1 MATVIGSNKEEHD
14 RKFMEQRGQINIDND
29 GKKSEQE
36 NIMADTGLDT
46 ETYLQQFHNY
56 HHHVQDENYNKPEWY
71 ELDQQ
76 KPSKP
81 VTAVSNKL
89 SDLA

>member
-1 MATVIGSNKEEHD
+1 
-14 RKFMEQRGQINIDND
+14 
-29 GKKSEQE
+29 
-36 NIMADTGLDT
+36 MADTGLDT